1 MSLMKKLNQFTLVL
15 KNVNENTE
23 GLEDSLYEA
32 GCNDVLINFRN
43 NAVFLDFARESA
55 SFEEAVL
62 SAIKQVES
70 SSVKA
75 TVISIAPEDLVTMSE
90 AAKRLN
96 KTRQVLFLWINEER
110 RKSSTMPFPQPTMK
124 LADKSPLW
132 KWREIVE
139 WLYFHNLVKE
149 KELVD
154 KAIFIENLNA
164 VLDERDQKVRK
175 SRNILLERLG
185 VDKCLK
191 S

>member
-1 MSLMKKLNQFTLVL
+1 MKKSNQSYQFTLVL

-32 GCNDVLINFRN
+32 GCDDALINFRN
-43 NAVFLDFARESA
+43 GAVFLDFDREST
-55 SFEEAVL
+55 SFEEAVI
-62 SAIKQVES
+62 STIKQIES
-70 SSVKA
+70 SSVMA
-75 TVISIAPEDLVTMSE
+75 MVSSIAPDDLVTMSE

-110 RKSSTMPFPQPTMK
+110 RKSTAMPFPQPSFK

-132 KWREIVE
+132 KWREIIE

-154 KAIFIENLNA
+154 KATFIENLNA
-164 VLDERDQKVRK
+164 VLDGREQQARQARAT
-175 SRNILLERLG
+175 LLKKLQHNS
-185 VDKCLK
+185 LA
-191 S
+191 